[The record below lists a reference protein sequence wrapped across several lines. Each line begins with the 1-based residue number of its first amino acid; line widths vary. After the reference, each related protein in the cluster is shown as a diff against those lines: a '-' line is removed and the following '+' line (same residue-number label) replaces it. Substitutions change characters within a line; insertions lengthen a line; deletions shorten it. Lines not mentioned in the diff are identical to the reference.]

1 MTKKSKK
8 MAKKGSG
15 SENLKDTIES
25 LLYRADIQELY
36 DKYGFDVLC
45 SSVIVLVNS
54 GPLKTISSSFSGW
67 GDFPPA
73 AEPGS
78 GVPEEAAA
86 EEDTWVPEPKPAA
99 EASPYDLPYEPEVAA
114 KDDQAKKDPEPEVM
128 EEEYVDVGVI
138 EEKPCEEKPCD
149 DDDIPPPPD
158 EDDDDDDDDDASAS
172 DKPPEEATKP
182 GDLEEDEET
191 KHGSDDLLGTS
202 EDCAPHEGR
211 HDNEDD
217 AADLQLSSQ
226 YELMMQLQR
235 YLERACYAYGCR
247 EIPATLSQNGWD
259 CDEAVPLER
268 WMSKFFGQCE
278 NFETEAS
285 VESLQSLF
293 RRLRQVQRITLHRTR
308 LTSDKIIGFLS
319 DAHTLMM
326 ILNVRGYEEL
336 IKKLELRIRQLL
348 VDFDDRNR
356 SFRRRRDEKMKQV
369 QSERTRLDRLE
380 KAILAEMEDDM
391 EGSQRM
397 VKREIRSALD
407 KTAATFETDID
418 WEKNKGE

>member
-1 MTKKSKK
+1 MAKKSKK
-8 MAKKGSG
+8 MAKKGSV

-45 SSVIVLVNS
+45 SSVIVLLNS
-54 GPLKTISSSFSGW
+54 GPLKIISSSFSGW
-67 GDFPPA
+67 GDSPPA

-86 EEDTWVPEPKPAA
+86 EEDTWAPEPKPAA
-99 EASPYDLPYEPEVAA
+99 EASPYDLPYKPEVAA
-114 KDDQAKKDPEPEVM
+114 KDDQATKDPEPEVM

-138 EEKPCEEKPCD
+138 EEKPCEEKPCND
-149 DDDIPPPPD
+149 V
-158 EDDDDDDDDDASAS
+158 SAS

-191 KHGSDDLLGTS
+191 KHGSDLLSTS
-202 EDCAPHEGR
+202 EDCARHEGR

-268 WMSKFFGQCE
+268 WMSEFFGQCE

-293 RRLRQVQRITLHRTR
+293 RRLREVQRITLHRTR
-308 LTSDKIIGFLS
+308 LTSDKIIEFLS

-326 ILNVRGYEEL
+326 ILNVREYEEL

-380 KAILAEMEDDM
+380 MAILAEMEDDM

-407 KTAATFETDID
+407 KTAAAFETDIE